1 MATINDAIPENSRN
15 ISAMANLRGFFPE
28 LLNLLLSLITMS
40 DMINPL
46 VQISKTACVLLKYLK
61 FIADRQKYRLNVQDL
76 LE

>member
-46 VQISKTACVLLKYLK
+46 IKQYNLFTRTTSKRNITAKLYET
-61 FIADRQKYRLNVQDL
+61 FG
-76 LE
+76 